1 MQDQSGIGM
10 RAKISCSLVGI
21 PDQFGWCL
29 LRHKHQPFF
38 RRSGREGGGGWVVA
52 NVARNGFPCE
62 RVVVG
67 SAGRHG
73 P

>member
-1 MQDQSGIGM
+1 MGSGCGLKLAAVWLEYLI
-10 RAKISCSLVGI
+10 SLVGVY
-21 PDQFGWCL
+21 FGTNIN
-29 LRHKHQPFF
+29 HF
-38 RRSGREGGGGWVVA
+38 SGGPGGKGGGWVVA